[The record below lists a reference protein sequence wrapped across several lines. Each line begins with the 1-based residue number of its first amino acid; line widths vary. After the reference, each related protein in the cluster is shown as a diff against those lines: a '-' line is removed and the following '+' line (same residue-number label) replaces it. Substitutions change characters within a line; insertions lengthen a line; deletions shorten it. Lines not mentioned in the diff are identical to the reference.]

1 MLYFLTNPK
10 KQAPWQVDYEN
21 LYQEYLTVPYK
32 VLTDRSHL
40 GELTDKDILWIQH
53 FSDIDTPETR
63 ACKARKMAQVN
74 GTAVNPYI
82 GAVDKKQE
90 EIEYNEILDIGL
102 VFDNVMARTMERV
115 YPRVKF
121 WPVGFPIPETTLPQV
136 EKKKQICVAGRL
148 DTYKNVNI
156 NIWLTENLRREG
168 YKVIFCYPDRDAQAE
183 KVSLYKPEKF
193 DNVEFRRC
201 NKEEWLNVAN
211 ESEFYLLTSFDDTG
225 SVSLWEAHYTG
236 CYLLVPDIPTGIVRY
251 PAYVNPPFRAFDRD
265 SLECLVETKPKQDI
279 NTTNIIP
286 QECVKRLEEHL
297 NEESL

>member
-21 LYQEYLTVPYK
+21 LYQSLLTVPYK

-40 GELTDKDILWIQH
+40 GELNEKDILWIQH

-90 EIEYNEILDIGL
+90 EIEYNEILDIAL
-102 VFDNVMARTMERV
+102 VFDSVISATMKHA
-115 YPRVKF
+115 YPKVDF
-121 WPVGFPIPETTLPQV
+121 WRVGFPIPEIKLPQV
-136 EKKKQICVAGRL
+136 EKKKQICIAGRL

-168 YKVIFCYPDRDAQAE
+168 YKVIFCYPDKDVQAE
-183 KVSLYKPEKF
+183 RVPLYKPEKF
-193 DNVEFRRC
+193 DNLEFRRC
-201 NKEEWLNVAN
+201 TKDEWLKVAN
-211 ESEFYLLTSFDDTG
+211 ESEFYLLTSFDDVC
-225 SVSLWEAHYTG
+225 SVSMWEAYYAG
-236 CYLLVPDIPTGIVRY
+236 CYLLVPDIQTGIIRY
-251 PAYVNPPFRAFDRD
+251 PAYVNPLFHAFDRD
-265 SLECLVETKPKQDI
+265 SLECLVETKPRQNI
-279 NTTNIIP
+279 NTINIIP
-286 QECVKRLEEHL
+286 QKCVERLEEYL